1 MVADDE
7 ETAVEEEEEDKEG
20 GGGGGFPK
28 FTVNLPAHVKPP
40 ESLIPF
46 VPEEYVQ
53 IEGEGRGG
61 EGRERGSQREV
72 IDLFLLLLLIVI
84 L

>member
-7 ETAVEEEEEDKEG
+7 ETEVEEEEEKEG
-20 GGGGGFPK
+20 GGGLPK
-28 FTVNLPAHVKPP
+28 FTVSLPAHVKPP

-53 IEGEGRGG
+53 IEEEREGG
-61 EGRERGSQREV
+61 EKRGERNV
-72 IDLFLLLLLIVI
+72 VDLFLLLLLIGI